1 MAAPRGLKSLIQKTS
16 PGKLVKAKLYTCYR
30 ATTATGR
37 PRGAKLRGV
46 ARMLH
51 KAVYSAGALPLQS
64 DDGPSGYAGG
74 KLWGGDGHRRGAA
87 VDAQVSR
94 LSKGSA
100 RARVGARQL
109 QLTRHTFEALAYH
122 KLTPIEAQRVVLDER
137 KGLATAIDIV
147 CTSKEHDDRLVLVEL
162 KTGYRGDRAEPVRD
176 SFGKVLKMQA
186 PLRQATDCALHR
198 HLAQLAATHALF
210 VKETGT
216 VAALKRK
223 GVTEVTGALLYV
235 TPAASELHELSDW
248 WRRRGTRLLERLAS
262 AR

>member
-64 DDGPSGYAGG
+64 DAGPSGYAGG

-162 KTGYRGDRAEPVRD
+162 KTGYRGDRSAPVRNVA
-176 SFGKVLKMQA
+176 GVAIKMQA
-186 PLRQATDCALHR
+186 PLATARDCALHR
-198 HLAQLAATHALF
+198 HLAQLAATRALF
-210 VKETGT
+210 VQEEATIK
-216 VAALKRK
+216 ALKKK
-223 GVTEVTGALLYV
+223 GVTSVVGVLLYI
-235 TPAASELHELSDW
+235 TPAASEVHHLEDW
-248 WRRRGTRLLERLAS
+248 WCRRGQQLLDRLA
-262 AR
+262 AA